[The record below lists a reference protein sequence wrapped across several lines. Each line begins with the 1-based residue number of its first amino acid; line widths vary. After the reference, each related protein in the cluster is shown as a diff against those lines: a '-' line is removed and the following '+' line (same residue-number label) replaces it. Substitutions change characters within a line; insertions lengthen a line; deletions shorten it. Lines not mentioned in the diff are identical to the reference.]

1 MVMLEA
7 GLKPPRKGNIERLFV
22 LVLRL
27 LALFALIAGLN
38 YWAKLTG
45 IATDGAMRFDLL
57 AAHVRIVYTTLA
69 VLLPVAALGLWLTAR
84 WGVVL
89 WVIATTAEIVTHG
102 LLGDA
107 YPARPGIAAL
117 GVLSLVVLVIVS
129 AATLI
134 ERRATR
140 HIAP

>member
-7 GLKPPRKGNIERLFV
+7 GLKPPRKGNIERLFA

-27 LALFALIAGLN
+27 LALFALIAGLG

-45 IATDGAMRFDLL
+45 ITAEGAMRFDLL
-57 AAHVRIVYTTLA
+57 AAHVRIVYTVLA
-69 VLLPVAALGLWLTAR
+69 VLLPVAALGLWMAAR

-89 WVIATTAEIVTHG
+89 WVVAITTEIVAHG
-102 LLGDA
+102 LLADMF
-107 YPARPGIAAL
+107 PARQGIVAAGVVCL
-117 GVLSLVVLVIVS
+117 GVLVIVS

-134 ERRATR
+134 ERRTTR
-140 HIAP
+140 HAP